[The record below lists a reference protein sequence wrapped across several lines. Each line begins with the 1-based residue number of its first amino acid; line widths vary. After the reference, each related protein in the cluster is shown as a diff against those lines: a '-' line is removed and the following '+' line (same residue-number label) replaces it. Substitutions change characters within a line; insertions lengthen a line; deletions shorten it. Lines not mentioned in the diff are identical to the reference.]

1 MLPCG
6 KVPRAVVYSG
16 VEGNNGI
23 LGNGPQLLRLRLQCG
38 RFWSFCWHPLFFG
51 CKHFMIT
58 MNIERYGLGDLNSVS
73 SCCEINVKEPSQ
85 RSLWCLCLA
94 ELQKRADHADQSV
107 LFFLAGANFWEK
119 HAKKLCYYVH
129 GPPCPFSHD
138 CQQLLTM
145 CCRDDKKADVRNK
158 H

>member
-73 SCCEINVKEPSQ
+73 SCCEIN
-85 RSLWCLCLA
+85 
-94 ELQKRADHADQSV
+94 
-107 LFFLAGANFWEK
+107 
-119 HAKKLCYYVH
+119 AKKRVLLLLKCRNSTEAKDSSQQH
-129 GPPCPFSHD
+129 TCFFSNVY
-138 CQQLLTM
+138 
-145 CCRDDKKADVRNK
+145 K
-158 H
+158 

>member
-73 SCCEINVKEPSQ
+73 SCGLIFSVSTNNN
-85 RSLWCLCLA
+85 
-94 ELQKRADHADQSV
+94 QK
-107 LFFLAGANFWEK
+107 
-119 HAKKLCYYVH
+119 
-129 GPPCPFSHD
+129 
-138 CQQLLTM
+138 
-145 CCRDDKKADVRNK
+145 
-158 H
+158 

>member
-73 SCCEINVKEPSQ
+73 SCCEINVKGPSQ
-85 RSLWCLCLA
+85 RSLWCLCL
-94 ELQKRADHADQSV
+94 
-107 LFFLAGANFWEK
+107 
-119 HAKKLCYYVH
+119 VH
-129 GPPCPFSHD
+129 IYGGSSSPETPPCTAAPPPPPSPTNPPLPLMKYRPSPPPGGLIFSVSTNNN
-138 CQQLLTM
+138 Q
-145 CCRDDKKADVRNK
+145 K
-158 H
+158 

>member
-73 SCCEINVKEPSQ
+73 SIHHVVKSML
-85 RSLWCLCLA
+85 RD
-94 ELQKRADHADQSV
+94 RAKGVSGVSV
-107 LFFLAGANFWEK
+107 LSIFMAAHLLPKPLLVLLHPHPHPTNPPLPLMKYRPTPPTPWWAN
-119 HAKKLCYYVH
+119 L
-129 GPPCPFSHD
+129 
-138 CQQLLTM
+138 
-145 CCRDDKKADVRNK
+145 
-158 H
+158 

>member
-38 RFWSFCWHPLFFG
+38 RFRSFCWHPLFFG

-73 SCCEINVKEPSQ
+73 SCCEINVKGPSQ
-85 RSLWCLCLA
+85 RSLWCLCLVHIYGGSSSPETLLVLLHPTPTLTHKPPSPTDEVQA
-94 ELQKRADHADQSV
+94 HPSPPGGLIFSVSTNNNQK
-107 LFFLAGANFWEK
+107 
-119 HAKKLCYYVH
+119 
-129 GPPCPFSHD
+129 
-138 CQQLLTM
+138 
-145 CCRDDKKADVRNK
+145 
-158 H
+158 